1 MRDSTLISFQLSF
14 RSLFN
19 SGRGFAFP
27 CNERGDVDMCHMTDR
42 ARNNYLF
49 ARAMVGRD
57 LSPPAVEM
65 VAAAQNTAV
74 YSCA

>member
-1 MRDSTLISFQLSF
+1 MFPTSTQQFQLCF
-14 RSLFN
+14 RSLFQ

-27 CNERGDVDMCHMTDR
+27 CDPQGRVDMDHLSDR

-57 LSPPAVEM
+57 LAAPAVEAL
-65 VAAAQNTAV
+65 VLH
-74 YSCA
+74 

>member
-1 MRDSTLISFQLSF
+1 MAQSASNCFQLSF

-27 CNERGDVDMCHMTDR
+27 CDERGTVNMDGMSEK

-49 ARAMVGRD
+49 ARAVVGRD
-57 LSPPAVEM
+57 LCPPAIEAVTSAGAW
-65 VAAAQNTAV
+65 AA
-74 YSCA
+74 

>member
-1 MRDSTLISFQLSF
+1 MSHSITFQLSF

-27 CNERGDVDMCHMTDR
+27 CDERGQVDMTHMTDR

-57 LSPPAVEM
+57 LTPPAVER
-65 VAAAQNTAV
+65 VAAGSDLAFQPA
-74 YSCA
+74 